1 MMEEGRYSLDIIAR
15 DCGFGDRERM
25 RRAFRRAFLR
35 AFGQSPQAIK
45 CVTEAQMID
54 LSE

>member
-1 MMEEGRYSLDIIAR
+1 M
-15 DCGFGDRERM
+15 
-25 RRAFRRAFLR
+25 RRAFLR

-45 CVTEAQMID
+45 RVTEAQMID